1 MPPRLRRRPDAEP
14 LGLAAVA
21 PGSVLLHQSHATCGS
36 DVLIVGDSHTLLC
49 GAQFAYPDCD
59 VDAVVGR
66 TSDAALEVVDRYLQP
81 RHRVLVFE
89 IATNDVGDP
98 PGFGTNLER
107 LRRRADGRH
116 LVLVNT
122 WRRDQFAT
130 HEAVNAEL
138 AAFHAAHPGETI
150 LVDWAAHIDG
160 KRRPPVGP
168 LPDWVHFTPDAYEQ
182 RIELVSAAIAEARA
196 RVG

>member
-1 MPPRLRRRPDAEP
+1 MSLRRRRQPGTEP

-66 TSDAALEVVDRYLQP
+66 TSEVALEVVDLYLRP

-98 PGFGTNLER
+98 PGFGTNLEL
-107 LRRRADGRH
+107 LRRRAHGCH

-122 WRRDQFAT
+122 WRRDEYAT

-138 AAFHAAHPGETI
+138 AAFHDAHPDETI
-150 LVDWAAHIDG
+150 LVDWAAHIDS

-182 RIELVSAAIAEARA
+182 RIELVSAAIAEAR
-196 RVG
+196 RRIR

>member
-1 MPPRLRRRPDAEP
+1 MSLRRRRQPDGEP

-66 TSDAALEVVDRYLQP
+66 TSDAALEVVGRYLRP

-98 PGFGTNLER
+98 PRFGTNLEE
-107 LRRRADGRH
+107 LQRRAAGRH

-122 WRRDQFAT
+122 WRRDQYAN
-130 HEAVNAEL
+130 HEAVNAEV
-138 AAFHAAHPGETI
+138 AAFHATHPDETT
-150 LVDWAAHIDG
+150 LVDWAAHIDS

-182 RIELVSAAIAEARA
+182 RIELVRAAIAAARA
-196 RVG
+196 RIR